1 MFFEIVWVI
10 AGLTAAIPSIPQ
22 IIDTIKTKNV
32 EGLSSRM
39 FWIWAFWGICWVT
52 YWWYL
57 NSWQMMFFN
66 TISIICSVTMLLL
79 IKKYSKKQKKI
90 GKIMH

>member
-1 MFFEIVWVI
+1 M

-39 FWIWAFWGICWVT
+39 FWIWAF
-52 YWWYL
+52 
-57 NSWQMMFFN
+57 
-66 TISIICSVTMLLL
+66 
-79 IKKYSKKQKKI
+79 
-90 GKIMH
+90 